1 MGQISEWYYNG
12 YFINFI
18 DGKYKADI
26 DGSLW
31 NTLESAKAHI
41 DYLTK

>member
-1 MGQISEWYYNG
+1 MARITEWYYNG
-12 YFINFI
+12 YFITLQN
-18 DGKYKADI
+18 DKYKADI

>member
-1 MGQISEWYYNG
+1 MARLTEWYYNG
-12 YFINFI
+12 YFIELI

-31 NTLESAKAHI
+31 NTLDSAKAHI